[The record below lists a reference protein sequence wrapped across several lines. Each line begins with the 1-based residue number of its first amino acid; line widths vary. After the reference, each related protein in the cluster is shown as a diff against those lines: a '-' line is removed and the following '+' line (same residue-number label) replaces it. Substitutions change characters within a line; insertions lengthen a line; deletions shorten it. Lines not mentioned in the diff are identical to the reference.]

1 MPDRA
6 LRLLHPR
13 TGRVLAERLLVPRTF
28 IGRGLGLMFRQHL
41 QPGTGMWIAPC
52 SGIHTFFMGF
62 AIDAVFVD
70 RRLHIVR
77 VLPRLRPWRL
87 VPIVLGAHSVLELPA
102 GAVAGL
108 RLERGEALA
117 VEPAVDQPGRG
128 ANGRR

>member
-28 IGRGLGLMFRQHL
+28 IGRGVGLMFRRPL
-41 QPGTGMWIAPC
+41 QPGAGMWIAPC
-52 SGIHTFFMGF
+52 SGIHTFFMRF

-70 RRLHIVR
+70 RRLRIVR
-77 VLPRLRPWRL
+77 VRLGLRPWRL
-87 VPIVLGAHSVLELPA
+87 VPLVLGGHSVIELPA
-102 GAVAGL
+102 GTLAGL

-117 VEPAVDQPGRG
+117 VEPASRI
-128 ANGRR
+128 